1 MRVLVRPASRV
12 VTVLLIVA
20 VVGLLPWLSGRDPA
34 LTVLRGRSAD
44 QEATPEALAAVREQL
59 GLADGPAALLW
70 RWASGI
76 VQGDAGTSWVSGAP
90 VLPGVLSALG
100 VSLTLM
106 GFSFVVVLLVAALV
120 VVPSLAGVLRGAP
133 RRTSGAV
140 AAALTALPEFLL
152 ATALLVV
159 AAVWLGWFPPYGWT
173 GPTSAVLPALS
184 MGLPA
189 GGLVGRL
196 VADAV
201 ATSGAE
207 TWVTTWTAAG
217 APKAVIARGVLLRAV
232 PPVLPQVGLVVVGLV
247 GGAVAVERVF
257 AIPGL
262 GRTTLGAAQTQDLP
276 VLQAGMLLLIA
287 LGALLGVSTDL
298 VRRLVLGRAARAGG
312 LVIPSTGHVV
322 RRRDRLVPLTALVL
336 LTLLVVG
343 GFAGD
348 PYAADRGRLTGPGAG
363 LLLGADASGRDL
375 LARLGQGAG
384 TTIATSVLVCLA
396 GFVVG
401 VLAGLLPHLTAGPVE
416 VANAAPPVISGLF
429 VAAVAGP
436 SATGAAIAVLLV
448 SWAPLASHTSALVAE
463 ATAQPH
469 VRILPVLGVSRARSL
484 LQHVLPMVAGPV
496 LRNAFLR
503 LPGVALALAGLGF
516 LGLGPQPP
524 APDWG
529 LVLSEGLPYV
539 ERAPWVVLAPALSLV
554 ALSVLAVSASTLVPG
569 RRRRTSGPGL
579 QGAGV
584 QAAGVQVPVV
594 AGTARADSTA
604 SPTAE
609 ASASAASSTHGSA
622 APGISSAPAPAEPSR
637 TASPPPEASAP

>member
-1 MRVLVRPASRV
+1 VWVFCL
-12 VTVLLIVA
+12 A
-20 VVGLLPWLSGRDPA
+20 VVVSVTAPGGAPTRAGVPR
-34 LTVLRGRSAD
+34 
-44 QEATPEALAAVREQL
+44 
-59 GLADGPAALLW
+59 GPA
-70 RWASGI
+70 
-76 VQGDAGTSWVSGAP
+76 P
-90 VLPGVLSALG
+90 P
-100 VSLTLM
+100 
-106 GFSFVVVLLVAALV
+106 
-120 VVPSLAGVLRGAP
+120 
-133 RRTSGAV
+133 TSGAA

-159 AAVWLGWFPPYGWT
+159 LAVWVGWFPPYGWS
-173 GPTSAVLPALS
+173 GWSSAVLPALA

-196 VADAV
+196 IADAV

-207 TWVTTWTAAG
+207 AWVTTWTAAG
-217 APKAVIARGVLLRAV
+217 APRGALARGVLLRAV

-276 VLQAGMLLLIA
+276 VLQAGMLALIA
-287 LGALLGVSTDL
+287 LGALLGVATDL

-312 LVIPSTGHVV
+312 LVIPSSGHAV
-322 RRRDRLVPLTALVL
+322 RGRDRLVPLAALVL
-336 LTLLVVG
+336 LAALVVG

-348 PYAADRGRLTGPGAG
+348 PYAADRGRLTAPSAD

-384 TTIATSVLVCLA
+384 TTIATAVLVCLA
-396 GFVVG
+396 SYVVG
-401 VLAGLLPHLTAGPVE
+401 LLAGLTPDLTAGPVE

-429 VAAVAGP
+429 VAAVTGP

-463 ATAQPH
+463 ANAQPH
-469 VRILPVLGVSRARSL
+469 VRVLPVLGVGRARAL
-484 LQHVLPMVAGPV
+484 LVHVLPMVAGPV

-524 APDWG
+524 TPDWG
-529 LVLSEGLPYV
+529 LVLAEGVPYV
-539 ERAPWVVLAPALSLV
+539 ERAPWVVLAPAASLV
-554 ALSVLAVSASTLVPG
+554 ALSVLAVSASAL
-569 RRRRTSGPGL
+569 
-579 QGAGV
+579 
-584 QAAGVQVPVV
+584 
-594 AGTARADSTA
+594 
-604 SPTAE
+604 
-609 ASASAASSTHGSA
+609 
-622 APGISSAPAPAEPSR
+622 APAPRGRGRRDRRPTPAAAAPAVP
-637 TASPPPEASAP
+637 TA